1 MASALGSEKEMRED
15 DGSPSSP
22 SGMSQYMDMT
32 RTSEFT
38 QEPHPT
44 SMNLTTDNPDTSDTR
59 VPDTSDAKK
68 QGYGIPVDRP
78 SANMPV
84 GALSLEYNMN
94 HKQRGL
100 AVIFVHKTYCD
111 GGPSSRACADH
122 DRDICK
128 KAFKHLGFTVEIHED
143 LRKKKFLQTLEEV
156 SQRDH
161 SDYDGLVVVFM
172 SHGGIHQNT
181 NQEFIWTFDGKVNT
195 TELWKNFHA
204 ANCPSLAGKPKMF
217 FIQACRG
224 EDADKGVQLKA
235 RPRGLAVKTDSPHI
249 TQQDK
254 EYAIPLYAD
263 MLMMWASYT
272 GMYAF
277 KSAKNGINGSVY
289 LHFLTKVLTEDA
301 HNDDLATMLLRVTRE
316 VAVQYESRTSDP
328 KDKIHKNKQVPQTLS
343 TLMRKLYFFKK

>member
-1 MASALGSEKEMRED
+1 MVGLVAVLV
-15 DGSPSSP
+15 
-22 SGMSQYMDMT
+22 
-32 RTSEFT
+32 
-38 QEPHPT
+38 PT
-44 SMNLTTDNPDTSDTR
+44 T
-59 VPDTSDAKK
+59 
-68 QGYGIPVDRP
+68 I
-78 SANMPV
+78 
-84 GALSLEYNMN
+84 
-94 HKQRGL
+94 
-100 AVIFVHKTYCD
+100 VIFARRL
-111 GGPSSRACADH
+111 SSTLVLRLKFMK
-122 DRDICK
+122 IC
-128 KAFKHLGFTVEIHED
+128 E
-143 LRKKKFLQTLEEV
+143 KKKFLQTLEEV

-181 NQEFIWTFDGKVNT
+181 NTEFIWTFDEKVNT

-277 KSAKNGINGSVY
+277 KSGNSGINGSVF
-289 LHFLTKVLTEDA
+289 LHYLTKVLGEDA
-301 HNDDLATMLLRVTRE
+301 NNDDLATMLLRVTRE
-316 VAVQYESRTSDP
+316 VAVHYESYVPNNYKLDE
-328 KDKIHKNKQVPQTLS
+328 NKQVPQTMS
-343 TLMRKLYFFKK
+343 TLMRKIYFF